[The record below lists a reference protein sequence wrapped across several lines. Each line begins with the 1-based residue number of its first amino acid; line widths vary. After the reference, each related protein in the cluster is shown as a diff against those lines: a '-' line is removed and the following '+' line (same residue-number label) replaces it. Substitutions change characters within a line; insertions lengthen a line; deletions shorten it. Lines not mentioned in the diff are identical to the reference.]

1 MSAVPLYPWQGDA
14 WKLLSSRPDSLSH
27 AMLLTGPP
35 GIGKRRFAE
44 YLAQYLLC
52 ERHDKQSAPCG
63 KCEGCR
69 WYLSGNH
76 PDFRL
81 LSPEDQPETDTEQTR
96 VKRKMP
102 LIKVEAIRELADFVN
117 LTAHRRGAKVILLD
131 PAEAMNSSAANA
143 FLKML
148 EEPPAGVTFIL
159 VSHHWRRLLP
169 TVRSRC
175 RLFPLPIPDPR
186 VASQWLQ
193 AQGVV
198 NPALHL
204 AHTGGA
210 PLAALD
216 DAHADWLPVRSRFL
230 DHVAS
235 APALN
240 VLAVAAELEKARLET
255 ELVVDWL
262 QKWLHDLMSFGLA
275 GRVRYYPDRR
285 DQIARMQTGALNLL
299 GFSDRLRDARRL
311 ATHPLNQRLVFE
323 SLLFA
328 YLEALHG
335 KQRGG
340 KNG

>member
-1 MSAVPLYPWQGDA
+1 MTGAVLYPWLEKSWAQ
-14 WKLLSSRPDSLSH
+14 LVRSPDTLSH
-27 AMLLTGPP
+27 ALLLTGAP
-35 GIGKRRFAE
+35 GIGKRCIAE

-52 ERHDKQSAPCG
+52 EMHGKRGTPCG
-63 KCEGCR
+63 QCDGCR

-81 LSPEDQPETDTEQTR
+81 LAPDEQSESEGDESKTR
-96 VKRKMP
+96 RKTP
-102 LIKVEAIRELADFVN
+102 PIKVEAIRELAEFVN
-117 LTAHRRGAKVILLD
+117 LTAHRRGAKVVLLD
-131 PAEAMNSSAANA
+131 PAESMNANAANA

-175 RLFPLPIPDPR
+175 RVFPISTPDPR
-186 VASQWLQ
+186 VASQWLGE
-193 AQGVV
+193 QGVV
-198 NPALHL
+198 NPVLHL

-216 DAHADWLPVRSRFL
+216 DANAEWLPQRTLFL
-230 DHVAS
+230 DHIAN
-235 APALN
+235 PAGMN
-240 VLAVAAELEKARLET
+240 VLSVAAELEKAKLDT

-262 QKWLHDLMSFGLA
+262 QKWVHDLIGVGLA
-275 GRVRYYPDRR
+275 GRIRYYPDRR
-285 DQIARMQTGALNLL
+285 DDLVRLQPRAVNLL
-299 GFSDRLRDARRL
+299 GYIDRLRDSRRL
-311 ATHPLNQRLVFE
+311 ANHPLNQRLVFE

-335 KQRGG
+335 KAHGV